1 MNIPATQRWL
11 AKQLVRWHAVLLLVA
26 VLIAAAGWPMSRQLS
41 LDWAVE
47 GMFPPGDPAVIGY
60 RQLQER
66 FGGNDICLA
75 VYRDPQL
82 WSEDGAGLD
91 RLSGVCERVKKVPG
105 VQAVLS
111 LAELHRILERIRG
124 PLQFF
129 GGGKKRSALL
139 DPDDE
144 FAQAFAEVFE
154 GYTHH
159 RSSDYVAI
167 ACLLNPADEEVVG
180 PLNYQ
185 QTLAELEHILSELP
199 EPATEGFV
207 TGEPVLVAEG
217 FKMVQRDGVRLGVTS
232 SLLVSIVLLICF
244 RSVRWTLVPLAIVHW
259 SLLFTQAILVLCR
272 LELTMISSTLTA
284 IVTVIGVATSMHLL
298 LRFQQARREG
308 LSRTEAM
315 ETTLSV
321 LLVPVFW
328 ACVTDAVGFLALMI
342 ADVGPVRDFG
352 LMMAIGSGSVFVAIV
367 LLVPGLALVGSWD
380 TDPRTPRLDS
390 LLREFLQ
397 KVLEICL
404 ARRRIGIAVIAGLL
418 LFAVVGSMRV
428 EVETEFTKNF
438 KPNSPIVRGYAT
450 IERELGGAGVWDVMV
465 PTPVRI
471 TSDYVDQV
479 ALLEDELRDISVRD
493 TEQSIE
499 LTKVLSVVDAVR
511 ATETMTMLA
520 AVPVG
525 TRLQGMRASMPEFTN
540 ALLTREADEGGSRWL
555 RIMLRSQ
562 EQAPAALK
570 SELVRAVQNTLSE
583 FVESPGWKSQFESE
597 PATASLAGYHV
608 MLSKLVDSV
617 LRDQWRCF
625 AAATVGMF
633 LLMVVATRSWGLALA
648 TLVPNALPILL
659 VLAVLGWSGGKANMG
674 VAMIASVSLGLSID
688 SSIHYLLHYQRKI
701 RSGLTPNEALM
712 SAQSNVGLAA
722 VLATVALVAGF
733 ASLCLSEFVPTVVF
747 GTLASLTML
756 GALIGNLLLLPLL
769 IAPRATKSAN
779 A

>member
-1 MNIPATQRWL
+1 MNIPATQRWF
-11 AKQLVRWHAVLLLVA
+11 AKQLVRYHVPLLLFA
-26 VLIAAAGWPMSRQLS
+26 VLIAAAGWPLSRRIS

-47 GMFPPGDPAVIGY
+47 GMFPPGDPAVVGY

-82 WSEDGAGLD
+82 WSEDGSGLD
-91 RLSGVCERVKKVPG
+91 RLASVCERVKQVPG

-124 PLQFF
+124 PLKLF
-129 GGGKKRSALL
+129 GGANKPSALL
-139 DPDDE
+139 DPNDQ

-159 RSSDYVAI
+159 RSSEYVAI
-167 ACLLNPADEEVVG
+167 ACLLNPKDEEVVG

-185 QTLAELEHILSELP
+185 QTLVELEAILKELP

-207 TGEPVLVAEG
+207 TGEPVLVSEG
-217 FKMVQRDGVRLGVTS
+217 FKMVQRDGVRLGLTS
-232 SLLVSIVLLICF
+232 SLLVSIVLLVCF

-298 LRFQQARREG
+298 LRFQQSRREG
-308 LSRTEAM
+308 LSRSEAM
-315 ETTLSV
+315 EATFAA

-367 LLVPGLALVGSWD
+367 VLVPGLALIGKWD
-380 TDPRTPRLDS
+380 TDPSTPRLDA
-390 LLREFLQ
+390 LLRQLLQRMLNFFL
-397 KVLEICL
+397 
-404 ARRRIGIAVIAGLL
+404 AHRRLGVTVISGLL
-418 LFAVVGSMRV
+418 VFAVLGSARV

-438 KPNSPIVRGYAT
+438 KPDSPIVRGYAT

-465 PTPVRI
+465 PTPARI
-471 TSDYVDQV
+471 SRDYVDQV
-479 ALLEDELRDISVRD
+479 AALEDRFREISVAD
-493 TEQSIE
+493 EGMAIG
-499 LTKVLSVVDAVR
+499 LTKVLSVVDAVQ
-511 ATETMTMLA
+511 ATEAMAMMA
-520 AVPVG
+520 AIPVG

-540 ALLTREADEGGSRWL
+540 ALLTREADSGGSGWL

-570 SELVRAVQNTLSE
+570 SRLVAAVREELSS
-583 FVESPGWKSQFESE
+583 FVERPEWRALFESAPG
-597 PATASLAGYHV
+597 PATLAGYHV

-625 AAATVGMF
+625 AVATAGMF
-633 LLMVVATRSWGLALA
+633 LLMVIATRSWGLALA

-701 RSGLTPNEALM
+701 RSGLTPAEALM

-733 ASLCLSEFVPTVVF
+733 VSLCLSEFVPTVVF

-756 GALIGNLLLLPLL
+756 GALIGNLILLPLL
-769 IAPRATKSAN
+769 IAPKRQ
-779 A
+779 